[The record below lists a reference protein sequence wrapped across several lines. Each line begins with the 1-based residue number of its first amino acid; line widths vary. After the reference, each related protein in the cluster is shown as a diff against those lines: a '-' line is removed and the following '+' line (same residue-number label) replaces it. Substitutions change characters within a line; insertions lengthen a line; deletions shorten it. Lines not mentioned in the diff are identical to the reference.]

1 MTEPVD
7 ELEPHE
13 VWLLTGL
20 LLLVLLSS
28 LLFREGHVSSRS
40 EEPVPA
46 TIQTDGAELH
56 QR

>member
-7 ELEPHE
+7 ELEPHGM
-13 VWLLTGL
+13 WLLTGL

-28 LLFREGHVSSRS
+28 LLFSGGYVSSRS

-46 TIQTDGAELH
+46 TSQADGAELH